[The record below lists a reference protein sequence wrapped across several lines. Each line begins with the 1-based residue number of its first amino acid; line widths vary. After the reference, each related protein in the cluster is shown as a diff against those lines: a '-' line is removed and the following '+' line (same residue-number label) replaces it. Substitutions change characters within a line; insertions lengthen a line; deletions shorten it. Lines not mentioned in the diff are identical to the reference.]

1 MDKEKLNLKKY
12 LILIAFALVG
22 LWIVNNLNVVG
33 SIFNVIISILF
44 PFILGGALAF
54 LLNIPMSFF
63 ERKYKKIKNKKILRI
78 VSLIFA
84 IVVILFVIILMINLI
99 VPELIDVVKL
109 LIDNIPY
116 YAEEINNL
124 IQRLELDIPDIN
136 SINMDTETL
145 KNQVM
150 EYMPNLIASSVS
162 IISNIVSAVSSL
174 FIAIIFSIYI
184 LLDKEKL
191 QLQFTKMIK
200 AYLGEKRS
208 SKIINI
214 CKEASKV
221 FRKFFTIQCLEATI
235 LGSLCI
241 IGMLILRIPYA
252 IPIGI
257 LIGVTALIPV
267 LGAFIGV
274 AVGAVLIV
282 AVNPIKVVTFV
293 IFVLIL
299 QQIEGNIIYPK
310 VVGNSVGL
318 PGIWVLAAVTLGG
331 SIGGILGMLLGVP
344 VATTI
349 YNLLARDVNKKLKA
363 SKKIIKIHKSIN
375 KI

>member
-12 LILIAFALVG
+12 IILITFALVG

-33 SIFNVIISILF
+33 NIFNVIISILF
-44 PFILGGALAF
+44 PFIFGGALAF

-63 ERKYKKIKNKKILRI
+63 ERKCKKIKNKKTLRI

-136 SINMDTETL
+136 SINIDTETL

-150 EYMPNLIASSVS
+150 AYIPDLLASSVS
-162 IISNIVSAVSSL
+162 IISNIISAVSSL

-200 AYLGEKRS
+200 AYLSEKRAK
-208 SKIINI
+208 KIINI
-214 CKEASKV
+214 CSEASKV

-241 IGMLILRIPYA
+241 IGMLILKIPYA

-349 YNLLARDVNKKLKA
+349 YNLLARDVNKKLKK
-363 SKKIIKIHKSIN
+363 SKKVIEE
-375 KI
+375 

>member
-1 MDKEKLNLKKY
+1 MDREKLNLKKY
-12 LILIAFALVG
+12 LILISFALVG
-22 LWIVNNLNVVG
+22 LWIVNNLNIVG
-33 SIFNVIISILF
+33 NVLSVIINILF

-63 ERKYKKIKNKKILRI
+63 ERKCKKIKNKKTLRI

-99 VPELIDVVKL
+99 VPELVDVVKL
-109 LIDNIPY
+109 LIDNMPY
-116 YAEEINNL
+116 YVEELNNL
-124 IQRLELDIPDIN
+124 IQKFELDIPDIN

-150 EYMPNLIASSVS
+150 AYIPDLLASSVS
-162 IISNIVSAVSSL
+162 IISNIISAVSSL

-200 AYLGEKRS
+200 AYLGEKRAR
-208 SKIINI
+208 KIISI
-214 CKEASKV
+214 CSEANKV

-241 IGMLILRIPYA
+241 IGMLILKIPYA

-267 LGAFIGV
+267 LGAFIGII
-274 AVGAVLIV
+274 VGAILIV

-293 IFVLIL
+293 VFVLIL
-299 QQIEGNIIYPK
+299 QQIEGNVIYPK

-349 YNLLARDVNKKLKA
+349 YNLLSKDVNKKLKA
-363 SKKIIKIHKSIN
+363 SKKIIKIHKPI
-375 KI
+375 K

>member
-12 LILIAFALVG
+12 IILITFALVG

-33 SIFNVIISILF
+33 NIFNVIISILF

-63 ERKYKKIKNKKILRI
+63 ERKCKKIKNKKTLRI

-349 YNLLARDVNKKLKA
+349 YNLLARDVNKKLKK
-363 SKKIIKIHKSIN
+363 SKKVIEE
-375 KI
+375 

>member
-1 MDKEKLNLKKY
+1 MDREKLNLKKY
-12 LILIAFALVG
+12 LILISFALVG

-33 SIFNVIISILF
+33 NVLSVIINILF

-63 ERKYKKIKNKKILRI
+63 ERKCKKIKNKKTLRI

-84 IVVILFVIILMINLI
+84 IVVILCVIILMINLI
-99 VPELIDVVKL
+99 VPELVDVVKL
-109 LIDNIPY
+109 LIDNMPY
-116 YAEEINNL
+116 YVEELNNL
-124 IQRLELDIPDIN
+124 IQKFELDIPDIN

-150 EYMPNLIASSVS
+150 AYIPNLLASSVS
-162 IISNIVSAVSSL
+162 IISNIISAVSSL

-200 AYLGEKRS
+200 AYLGKKRAR
-208 SKIINI
+208 KIISI
-214 CKEASKV
+214 CSEANKV

-235 LGSLCI
+235 LGGLCI
-241 IGMLILRIPYA
+241 IGMLILKIPYA

-267 LGAFIGV
+267 LGAFIGII
-274 AVGAVLIV
+274 VGAILIV

-293 IFVLIL
+293 VFVLIL
-299 QQIEGNIIYPK
+299 QQIEGNVIYPK

-349 YNLLARDVNKKLKA
+349 YNLLSKDVNKKLKA
-363 SKKIIKIHKSIN
+363 SKKIIKIHKPI
-375 KI
+375 K

>member
-1 MDKEKLNLKKY
+1 MDREKLNLKKY
-12 LILIAFALVG
+12 LILISFALVG

-33 SIFNVIISILF
+33 NVLSVIINILF

-63 ERKYKKIKNKKILRI
+63 ERKCKKIKNKKTLRI

-84 IVVILFVIILMINLI
+84 IVVILCVIILMINLI
-99 VPELIDVVKL
+99 VPELVDVVKL
-109 LIDNIPY
+109 LIDNMPY
-116 YAEEINNL
+116 YVEELNNL
-124 IQRLELDIPDIN
+124 IQKFELDIPDIN

-150 EYMPNLIASSVS
+150 AYIPDLLASSVS
-162 IISNIVSAVSSL
+162 IISNIISAVSSL

-200 AYLGEKRS
+200 AYLGKKRAR
-208 SKIINI
+208 KIISI
-214 CKEASKV
+214 CSEANKV

-235 LGSLCI
+235 LGGLCI
-241 IGMLILRIPYA
+241 IGMLILKIPYA

-267 LGAFIGV
+267 LGAFIGII
-274 AVGAVLIV
+274 VGAILIV

-293 IFVLIL
+293 VFVLIL
-299 QQIEGNIIYPK
+299 QQIEGNVIYPK

-349 YNLLARDVNKKLKA
+349 YNLLSKDVNKKLKS
-363 SKKIIKIHKSIN
+363 SKKIIKIHKPI
-375 KI
+375 K

>member
-1 MDKEKLNLKKY
+1 MDREKLNLKKY
-12 LILIAFALVG
+12 LILISFALVG
-22 LWIVNNLNVVG
+22 LWIVNNLNIVG
-33 SIFNVIISILF
+33 NVLSVIINILF

-63 ERKYKKIKNKKILRI
+63 ERKCKKIKNKKTLRI

-99 VPELIDVVKL
+99 VPELVDVVKL
-109 LIDNIPY
+109 LIDNMPY
-116 YAEEINNL
+116 YVEELNNL
-124 IQRLELDIPDIN
+124 IQKFELDIPDIN

-150 EYMPNLIASSVS
+150 AYIPDLLASSVS
-162 IISNIVSAVSSL
+162 IISNIISAVSSL

-200 AYLGEKRS
+200 AYLGKKRAR
-208 SKIINI
+208 KIISI
-214 CKEASKV
+214 CSEANKV

-241 IGMLILRIPYA
+241 IGMLILKIPYA

-267 LGAFIGV
+267 LGAFIGII
-274 AVGAVLIV
+274 VGAILIV

-293 IFVLIL
+293 VFVLIL
-299 QQIEGNIIYPK
+299 QQIEGNVIYPK

-349 YNLLARDVNKKLKA
+349 YNLLSKDVNKKLKA
-363 SKKIIKIHKSIN
+363 SKKIIKIHKPI
-375 KI
+375 K